1 LHVCIRNPEHYPEVI
16 IPSPLKKEGN
26 RRWDGR
32 KRMTEKENERKEG
45 WKLREMETRGRN
57 GITNLLLQST
67 QHWTLA
73 VEGIKVVLRPVYEN
87 LPIRPCTQWGL
98 RKTSL
103 CLADKKDDIHQY
115 FNYYRSSL

>member
-1 LHVCIRNPEHYPEVI
+1 
-16 IPSPLKKEGN
+16 
-26 RRWDGR
+26 
-32 KRMTEKENERKEG
+32 MTEKENERKEG

-87 LPIRPCTQWGL
+87 LPIRPCTQ
-98 RKTSL
+98 
-103 CLADKKDDIHQY
+103 
-115 FNYYRSSL
+115 